1 MKPSPETIAIQ
12 PEDLSSVALHR
23 LLLSAIA
30 PRPIAFASTIDRDG
44 RVNLSPFSYF
54 NVFSTRPPVCIFSPS
69 RRVQDNTEKHTLQ
82 NVREVPEVCISVVN
96 RAMTQQMSLASSN
109 FPKGVDEFVKAGFTP
124 RPSDRIRPPGVME
137 SPVSLECR
145 VDEIR
150 ALGSEGGAGN
160 LIFCTVL
167 RVHVQKQ
174 VMRDDGSIDS
184 LQLDLVGRMGEDW
197 YCHADRSSMFRV
209 PKPGAVAGVGIDG
222 LPEYVR
228 HSKWL
233 TGNDLGKLGH
243 IASLPDASAVKE
255 CREGASFRE
264 LLRRVE
270 SVGNGGQRGRD
281 DGDRDG
287 DEKGRDDSD
296 LDDGTG
302 DSGSRI
308 RDDKGRDDRRQE
320 RLREHIHK
328 HAKGLIEENQLIDAL
343 VIMMA
348 IEENF

>member
-44 RVNLSPFSYF
+44 RINLSPFSYF

-96 RAMTQQMSLASSN
+96 RAMTQQMSLASSD

-124 RPSDRIRPPGVME
+124 RPSDSIRPPGVME

-145 VDEIR
+145 VDEVR

-243 IASLPDASAVKE
+243 IASLPDASAVKQ

-264 LLRRVE
+264 LLRRVDD
-270 SVGNGGQRGRD
+270 VGDGGPRGRDDGGRDGEQRGRD
-281 DGDRDG
+281 DG
-287 DEKGRDDSD
+287 K
-296 LDDGTG
+296 
-302 DSGSRI
+302 
-308 RDDKGRDDRRQE
+308 QE

-328 HAKGLIEENQLIDAL
+328 YAKGLINENQLIDAL
-343 VIMMA
+343 VFMMA